1 MSKKRNTL
9 LLIAAAAV
17 LVVAVLA
24 VVYVVFGPKAQGGS
38 KNITVIV
45 TDDAGTETV
54 YESRTDAEYLID
66 AVKEIDGLDVQGTEG
81 DYGMFINS
89 INGITADYNIDQAY
103 WAIYVNGEYGTYGI
117 DAQPVADGDE
127 FSFVYERSAY

>member
-9 LLIAAAAV
+9 LLIAVAAV
-17 LVVAVLA
+17 LAVVVLA

-54 YESRTDAEYLID
+54 YESRTDVEYLID

-89 INGITADYNIDQAY
+89 INGIKADYNIDQAY

>member
-117 DAQPVADGDE
+117 DTQPVADGDE